1 MQLEDKYTKA
11 EILTAYLNTVFYGE
25 SAYGVEAAAHTFFDK
40 TAKQLTL
47 AQSALLAGLPQAPSA
62 YNPFVH
68 PAAATKRRAEVL
80 GAMRELRWI
89 SAAAYAKANNAP
101 LDLKRGSYG
110 TPSSSPFVF
119 DQVRQE
125 LNARLPAKLA
135 ARGGLRVYSTVDQR
149 LQFAARRAIKDVLK
163 SPGDPSAALVAINV
177 HNGNVLA
184 LGTSDYGSSKNQFNL
199 ATAGHRSPGSTF
211 KLFALVEALRRGA
224 DPSRVYY
231 PSGYVSFPENDPVCP
246 QPGGWSPHNAEGGG
260 GYQSLVSATV
270 HSVNIVYAQLMRDL
284 DAQEG
289 RGRPRTCSGS
299 RSKLPLHC
307 SMVLG
312 ADDVTPLE
320 LTSAYATIAAGG
332 VYHRPRTI
340 RRVED
345 ATGKIVASKVFRV
358 QAKRVVSDGVAYEA
372 TQILKQAVSS
382 GTGTR
387 ARLDDGRP
395 QAGKTGTAE
404 NYGNAWFCG
413 YTPDIAACVWVG
425 YRSSNKPLE
434 NVEGFGAVYGGTL
447 PAMIW
452 KDFMTTA
459 LARIGPHDWPE
470 PKHPMVYKD
479 VQADDV
485 VRLQPGA
492 AGGAR
497 KRRRR
502 SREEEAEGR
511 RRRSHDARRDR
522 ARRADRVSG
531 RDGGRLGHRHG
542 AGRERR
548 AGRADAL
555 GEHVA
560 RRRPPRRRAGRA
572 PWRGARAVARGFAG
586 AGSGAGVVSGTAEA
600 IAARRAATSR
610 DEPGRA
616 SGSDVSRP
624 CSSAAASARG
634 PASPA
639 TTTVLRARGAARQ
652 QQEQHHRRGRG
663 GRRPRRPA
671 RPGRD
676 RAGRRRAAARR
687 CPRAARRGRRPPR
700 AAARARARARRRS
713 RAHAAPARAAGG
725 GETTRA
731 RT

>member
-89 SAAAYAKANNAP
+89 SADAYAKANNAP

-149 LQFAARRAIKDVLK
+149 LQFAARRAIKDVLN

-184 LGTSDYGSSKNQFNL
+184 LGTSDYGSTKNQFNL

-224 DPSRVYY
+224 DPEQ
-231 PSGYVSFPENDPVCP
+231 GLLPVGVRLVP
-246 QPGGWSPHNAEGGG
+246 RERPGVPAARRLVAAQRRGGGG
-260 GYQSLVSATV
+260 GYMSLVSATV

-284 DAQEG
+284 
-289 RGRPRTCSGS
+289 RPAKVAATAHLLGI

-332 VYHRPRTI
+332 VYHRPRVI

-345 ATGKIVASKVFRV
+345 ASGQDRRRARSSASRPS
-358 QAKRVVSDGVAYEA
+358 ASSA
-372 TQILKQAVSS
+372 TASPTRPRRSS
-382 GTGTR
+382 SRPCRPGTGTR

-459 LARIGPHDWPE
+459 HARIRPHDWPE
-470 PKHPMVYKD
+470 PKHPMVYRPFK
-479 VQADDV
+479 
-485 VRLQPGA
+485 PTTSFGYNPSPPA
-492 AGGAR
+492 AP
-497 KRRRR
+497 
-502 SREEEAEGR
+502 EAPEKKP
-511 RRRSHDARRDR
+511 AKKK
-522 ARRADRVSG
+522 
-531 RDGGRLGHRHG
+531 
-542 AGRERR
+542 
-548 AGRADAL
+548 
-555 GEHVA
+555 
-560 RRRPPRRRAGRA
+560 PK
-572 PWRGARAVARGFAG
+572 
-586 AGSGAGVVSGTAEA
+586 
-600 IAARRAATSR
+600 
-610 DEPGRA
+610 
-616 SGSDVSRP
+616 
-624 CSSAAASARG
+624 AAAA
-634 PASPA
+634 
-639 TTTVLRARGAARQ
+639 
-652 QQEQHHRRGRG
+652 
-663 GRRPRRPA
+663 RPRRP
-671 RPGRD
+671 
-676 RAGRRRAAARR
+676 
-687 CPRAARRGRRPPR
+687 
-700 AAARARARARRRS
+700 S
-713 RAHAAPARAAGG
+713 
-725 GETTRA
+725 
-731 RT
+731 

>member
-1 MQLEDKYTKA
+1 MPDNRRRSSRIDHGPLPGDARKRRRERQRRDARRARAGIGIFVVVGILALGLVAGLAATAAFIDSLPKLSRLGPVALGENSSVYARDCTRKPCQDEALGVIARTENRISVRWKDIAPTMRSATVAIEDRRYWEHGALDWHGIARAAINNLEAGGIRQGGSTISQQLAKNLYLQRQASSRSISRKLDEAWIAVQLQDKYTKA

-25 SAYGVEAAAHTFFDK
+25 SAYGVEAAAHTYFDR

-62 YNPFVH
+62 YNPFIH
-68 PAAATKRRAEVL
+68 PAAAQKRRGEVL
-80 GAMRELRWI
+80 SALRELRWI
-89 SAAAYAKANNAP
+89 SADAYATAVNAP
-101 LDLKRGSYG
+101 LGLKRGSYG

-149 LQFAARRAIKDVLK
+149 LQFAARRAIKGVLK
-163 SPGDPSAALVAINV
+163 TPGGPSAALVAINV

-184 LGTSDYGSSKNQFNL
+184 LGTSDYGSANNQFNL

-211 KLFALVEALRRGA
+211 KLFGLVDALRRGA

-231 PSGYVSFPENDPVCP
+231 PSGYVKFPESDPVCP
-246 QPGGWSPHNAEGGG
+246 HPGGWSPKNADGGGG
-260 GYQSLVSATV
+260 GYLSLESATV
-270 HSVNIVYAQLMRDL
+270 HSVNVVYAQLMRDL
-284 DAQEG
+284 TPKRVAQTAHLLG
-289 RGRPRTCSGS
+289 I

-345 ATGKIVASKVFRV
+345 ADGKIVASKVFRV

-372 TQILKQAVSS
+372 TQILKEAVSR

-387 ARLDDGRP
+387 ARLEDGRP

-434 NVEGFGAVYGGTL
+434 NVEGFGAVYGGTI

-479 VQADDV
+479 F
-485 VRLQPGA
+485 
-492 AGGAR
+492 
-497 KRRRR
+497 
-502 SREEEAEGR
+502 EETTSFGYNPA
-511 RRRSHDARRDR
+511 
-522 ARRADRVSG
+522 
-531 RDGGRLGHRHG
+531 
-542 AGRERR
+542 
-548 AGRADAL
+548 
-555 GEHVA
+555 
-560 RRRPPRRRAGRA
+560 PP
-572 PWRGARAVARGFAG
+572 
-586 AGSGAGVVSGTAEA
+586 
-600 IAARRAATSR
+600 
-610 DEPGRA
+610 
-616 SGSDVSRP
+616 
-624 CSSAAASARG
+624 
-634 PASPA
+634 
-639 TTTVLRARGAARQ
+639 
-652 QQEQHHRRGRG
+652 
-663 GRRPRRPA
+663 
-671 RPGRD
+671 
-676 RAGRRRAAARR
+676 
-687 CPRAARRGRRPPR
+687 
-700 AAARARARARRRS
+700 
-713 RAHAAPARAAGG
+713 AAPEQPKKPDKKKPKIAPPAP
-725 GETTRA
+725 TTPVVIA
-731 RT
+731 PQNG